1 MGIYQRGKR
10 PNINLYFEKK
20 EKDYRGGSCFMYWR
34 NKFIC
39 KILDDII
46 EELRGTKTS
55 ERVGKAQNQED
66 SYATRENNR
75 EG

>member
-1 MGIYQRGKR
+1 
-10 PNINLYFEKK
+10 
-20 EKDYRGGSCFMYWR
+20 MYWR
-34 NKFIC
+34 NKFRY